1 MGRAGTSIR
10 RSGAVIAFAAAALT
24 GCGSDDDESGD
35 NASEEPTSASGE
47 TCAESF
53 NADAPD
59 NFPLIIRLSHAD
71 GETILTGTFAGDEFT
86 AEAFDGTTDGTG
98 VDATV
103 APGSCVVIEPNDTFG
118 VLYVFA
124 VGADGAWHRFLES
137 NPAVPLTNDPT
148 AQLDDIVQVTL
159 EEGQTSDTPDLVP
172 TGS

>member
-1 MGRAGTSIR
+1 MKRAVTIV
-10 RSGAVIAFAAAALT
+10 AVLLATVALA
-24 GCGSDDDESGD
+24 GCGSDDDESTD
-35 NASEEPTSASGE
+35 SDPTAASGE
-47 TCAESF
+47 TCVESF

-59 NFPLIIRLSHAD
+59 NFPLIMRLSHAD
-71 GETILTGTFAGDEFT
+71 GATILTGTFSGDEFT

-103 APGSCVVIEPNDTFG
+103 APGSCVVIEPNETFG

-124 VGADGAWHRFLES
+124 VGADGSWHRFLES
-137 NPAVPLTNDPT
+137 NPEVPLTKDPT
-148 AQLDDIVQVTL
+148 ALLEDIVEVTL

>member
-1 MGRAGTSIR
+1 MKRAVTSVAVILAA
-10 RSGAVIAFAAAALT
+10 GAVA
-24 GCGSDDDESGD
+24 GCGSDDDDESAD
-35 NASEEPTSASGE
+35 SEPTTASGE
-47 TCAESF
+47 TCVESF

-59 NFPLIIRLSHAD
+59 YFPLLIRLSHAD
-71 GETILTGTFAGDEFT
+71 GATILAGTFGGDEFT

-103 APGSCVVIEPNDTFG
+103 GPGSCVVIEPNDTFG

-124 VGADGAWHRFLES
+124 VGDDGSWHRFLES
-137 NPAVPLTNDPT
+137 NPGVPLTKDPT
-148 AQLDDIVQVTL
+148 AQLEDIVEVTL